1 MSTLAHHQRWT
12 LRLTQL
18 DRSED
23 GIEKVIES
31 RKFLK
36 FLLCSYGAEY
46 VLLKITSLWIR
57 PFWTEN
63 LE

>member
-1 MSTLAHHQRWT
+1 MSTFAHHQRWT
-12 LRLTQL
+12 LQITQL
-18 DRSED
+18 DRPED

-36 FLLCSYGAEY
+36 FLLSTYGAEY

-57 PFWTEN
+57 PF
-63 LE
+63 